1 MLKAFAHEMKSLQLQ
16 SYWKFLIRL
25 RIYTSTNS
33 ITCKYNKSFCS
44 VPKIQF
50 KLIHPHKPQCEF
62 LETLSNVSC
71 KIQIILFLKITANL
85 GSKKEIG
92 CGGIYWN
99 WYSKMLNYKIW
110 TLREDGYNIN
120 KLCWNS
126 PNYMYEINAFN
137 NQTQLDLFV
146 RLKFVIIVL

>member
-1 MLKAFAHEMKSLQLQ
+1 MKWNLFNFSLIENFVFVWRYIHQQTQL
-16 SYWKFLIRL
+16 LA
-25 RIYTSTNS
+25 
-33 ITCKYNKSFCS
+33 SFCS
-44 VPKIQF
+44 LPKIQF

-110 TLREDGYNIN
+110 ALRENGYNIN

-126 PNYMYEINAFN
+126 PNYMYEINVFN

-146 RLKFVIIVL
+146 SWSFIS